1 MLNLST
7 IQHLL
12 IYPLS
17 TYYTNIAYIKDYV
30 DFSIF
35 YGLFQITVQSLSKN
49 FHWTAKTSYGSRTI
63 APWTIAPPD
72 NCPHPPIFLFYF
84 YLFFITFFF

>member
-1 MLNLST
+1 MLSLST

-12 IYPLS
+12 IYSLS

-35 YGLFQITVQSLSKN
+35 YGLYQITVQSDTGELLPVNTPLSVDVRCDARDDVSPFEPEIYK
-49 FHWTAKTSYGSRTI
+49 KY
-63 APWTIAPPD
+63 D
-72 NCPHPPIFLFYF
+72 
-84 YLFFITFFF
+84 

>member
-1 MLNLST
+1 MLSLST

-12 IYPLS
+12 IYSLS

-35 YGLFQITVQSLSKN
+35 YGLYQITVQSLSKN
-49 FHWTAKTSYGSRTI
+49 FHWTAKTSYIIG
-63 APWTIAPPD
+63 PD
-72 NCPHPPIFLFYF
+72 SCTVVHCTYIIFLVYF
-84 YLFFITFFF
+84 QVQMEKRHP